1 MDEFLILCYNHYFGW
16 MTFPPKIT
24 TLQKTYYYE
33 APPQSQPPKLDTTYS
48 NIAKGLS
55 FMPVLTSINIYF
67 LGLGTTGNFF
77 AMSQTSDHPQEY
89 LAKFGYRLEM
99 KVQN

>member
-1 MDEFLILCYNHYFGW
+1 MDGW
-16 MTFPPKIT
+16 MTSSYRLKTNILFKWMNFPHPLLQPLFWMDDFLPKIT

-55 FMPVLTSINIYF
+55 IMPVL
-67 LGLGTTGNFF
+67 
-77 AMSQTSDHPQEY
+77 
-89 LAKFGYRLEM
+89 
-99 KVQN
+99 